1 MKNKKIYI
9 LLGSLIAA
17 ILIGCAQ
24 PESEPPHVHTF
35 SEAWTTDATSHWH
48 AATCEHTTEVSG
60 KADHQFPETWI
71 LVTAA
76 TEEAAGLE
84 ERFCDICNY
93 RATQVIPQ
101 LNHNHDIAK
110 VWSTDSTKH

>member
-1 MKNKKIYI
+1 MKNNKIYI

-93 RATQVIPQ
+93 RAT
-101 LNHNHDIAK
+101 
-110 VWSTDSTKH
+110 